1 MEIKIR
7 HNYNSSE
14 NTVSGGIVKFS
25 IEQVGT
31 TDFLFSI
38 NPLGMI
44 HDRKPVKVVLGL

>member
-25 IEQVGT
+25 IEQVDT
-31 TDFLFSI
+31 TDFLFST
-38 NPLGMI
+38 NPLGMV
-44 HDRKPVKVVLGL
+44 HDRKPVEVVLGL